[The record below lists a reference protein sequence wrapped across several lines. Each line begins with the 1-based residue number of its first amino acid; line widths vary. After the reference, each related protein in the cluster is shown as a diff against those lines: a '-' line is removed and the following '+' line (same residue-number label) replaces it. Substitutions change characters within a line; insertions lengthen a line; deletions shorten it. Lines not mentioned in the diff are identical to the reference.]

1 MKKDITMRKNS
12 FIKGAFISTFG
23 VIIAKMLGILY
34 IIPFHSVIGD
44 EGGAL
49 YGYAYT
55 IYLFFLSITTAGI
68 PLAISKVV
76 SEYQA
81 LGYYQVKKRVFYLGK
96 KISLILGISSFILIF
111 SFAPLLARFI
121 FSSSVDSSHLADV
134 VFVIRVISIAFV
146 IIPIL
151 SVYRGYFSG
160 HRIMSVQSISQVLE
174 QFFRVLV
181 ILIGCFLVKHYFV
194 GNVKLAVSLALLGAT
209 IGAFVSY
216 FYLVDKYLK
225 NKNRF
230 SERIRDVN
238 EPIVSNKVIL
248 KKIMVYAVPFIMID
262 VFQSLYN
269 YVDMFSVVKTLVKY
283 CSYTMN
289 DAEIVYS
296 MFSTWAHK
304 FNMIAIAISSG
315 IIISLVPNL
324 TESLVKNKQNDI
336 NKHINKAL
344 QILFFFAFPIT
355 LGVSF
360 LSEPIWNLFYGES
373 LYGASVLH
381 LNIYVGL
388 VMALFTTV
396 VVCLQTLKDYKG
408 VFYSLFVGI
417 VIKLCFNIRF
427 VRIFLSIGIPPYYG
441 FIVATLFGY
450 TFSFIM
456 GIVILKIKYKINFEE
471 VIRSFV
477 DILCGSL
484 LMILI
489 LSIIKIFVPI
499 SSITRVNN
507 FFIILFYGIMG
518 AIIYFG
524 FSYYTDLLQ
533 KVLGKNFLEKIK
545 QRFIHK

>member
-1 MKKDITMRKNS
+1 MKKDVTMRKNS

-96 KISLILGISSFILIF
+96 KLSLILGISSFILIF

-121 FSSSVDSSHLADV
+121 FSSSVDSNHLADV
-134 VFVIRVISIAFV
+134 IFVIRVISIAFV

-181 ILIGCFLVKHYFV
+181 ILIGCALVKFYFI

-225 NKNRF
+225 NKSRF
-230 SERIRDVN
+230 SEKIRDVN
-238 EPIVSNKVIL
+238 EPIVSNKAIL
-248 KKIMVYAVPFIMID
+248 KKIMIYAVPFIMID

-283 CSYTMN
+283 CSYTTSE
-289 DAEIVYS
+289 AEVIYS

-304 FNMIAIAISSG
+304 FNMIAIAISTG

-324 TESLVKNKQNDI
+324 TESLVKEKHDEV

-373 LYGASVLH
+373 LYGSSVLQ
-381 LNIYVGL
+381 LNIFVGL
-388 VMALFTTV
+388 IMALFTTV

-417 VIKLCFNIRF
+417 VVKICFNIRF
-427 VRIFLSIGIPPYYG
+427 VRIFQSIGIQPYYG

-456 GIVILKIKYKINFEE
+456 GLIILKMKYHINFEH
-471 VIRSFV
+471 VIKSFV
-477 DILCGSL
+477 DVLCGSF

-489 LSIIKIFVPI
+489 LYIIKIFVPI
-499 SSITRVNN
+499 SSTVRMNN
-507 FFIILFYGIMG
+507 FYIIVFYAIMG

-524 FSYYTDLLQ
+524 YSYYTDLLQ
-533 KVLGKNFLEKIK
+533 KVLGKNFLEKVK
-545 QRFIHK
+545 QRFLKK